1 VTLVA
6 TDSLTCNQTDTAMV
20 AITVGVTPVADFS
33 TGTAEPIPGSP
44 VAFFDES
51 LDATAWSWDFGD
63 GSTSALQD
71 PEHAFQIAG
80 AYTVCL
86 TAISDDGCSDVA
98 CRAIDIAQQVFLPNA
113 FTPNGDGVND
123 HFAPI
128 SQFALN
134 AYRFQIFNR
143 WGELIFDATAPG
155 TGWDGT
161 WKGVDQEGGVYIYV
175 LRAAEIEG
183 VATGTVTLVR

>member
-1 VTLVA
+1 VNLVA
-6 TDSLTCNQTDTAMV
+6 TDSLTCNQTDTATLDIAV
-20 AITVGVTPVADFS
+20 GITPDADFS

-51 LDATAWSWDFGD
+51 VDATAWSRAC
-63 GSTSALQD
+63 TTALQD

-128 SQFALN
+128 SQFTLN